1 VAWPIVVVMDIV
13 SILMAVGAF
22 ALLLLLVAGID
33 RI

>member
-1 VAWPIVVVMDIV
+1 MDIV
-13 SILMAVGAF
+13 SILMAVGVF